1 MLTSL
6 WRKWR
11 ASRHGG
17 PQLDVILASAD
28 PDAPLAER
36 NLWMVDL
43 TRWLDRPGRPATAT
57 STAPGTPAPDA
68 DAVRHPQH
76 ARLRYLLQVPGKQP

>member
-6 WRKWR
+6 WRTWR
-11 ASRHGG
+11 AARHGG
-17 PQLDVILASAD
+17 PQLDVILANAN

-43 TRWLDRPGRPATAT
+43 CRWLDRPGRPAHTLA
-57 STAPGTPAPDA
+57 SDAAPDA
-68 DAVRHPQH
+68 PVRHPQH
-76 ARLRYLLQVPGKQP
+76 ARLR